1 MKNHKLFLVLLFLG
15 ISVLFVSA
23 SAFANVVIFEDD
35 MEGHP
40 TDTLLIYVTPP
51 TGESYTSN
59 VPYGRVVDGTFP
71 NIPLGMSFRP
81 GQFVYRNLG
90 DQANYFDNLN
100 FTEADI
106 AATAGEVVQI
116 SMSVNVQSGMSGN
129 PLNGMLIYT
138 DKWQVVLYQG
148 GTVGY
153 WDTGTHYTELGTYYA
168 DQWIDI
174 EILADYTAK
183 TFALTVQETTW
194 TDLAFYNPGTPED
207 NTEDFITIGPSTVI
221 GVTPNRVPSPYAFD
235 DVQISIVGPVIPGD
249 ADGDEDV
256 DADDAAV
263 LASYWQ
269 QTGLPFGASRG
280 DFNGDGAANDI
291 DATILATNW
300 TGAGAVAQV
309 PEPSA
314 GLMILL
320 GILSLLGIVRR
331 K

>member
-1 MKNHKLFLVLLFLG
+1 MKSYKLFLVLLFLG

-40 TDTLLIYVTPP
+40 TDTLLVVLAPP
-51 TGESYTSN
+51 IGESYTASL
-59 VPYGRVVDGTFP
+59 PYGRVVDGTFP
-71 NIPLGMSFRP
+71 NVPLGMSFRP
-81 GQFVYRNLG
+81 GQFVYRSLL

-100 FTEADI
+100 FTAADT
-106 AATAGEVVQI
+106 AATAGEVLKI
-116 SMSVNVQSGMSGN
+116 SMAVNVQSGMSGN

-138 DKWQVVLYQG
+138 DKWQMVLYQG

-153 WDTGTHYTELGTYYA
+153 WGAAWEYFELGTYYA

-183 TFALTVQETTW
+183 TFTLTVQETTW
-194 TDLAFYNPGTPED
+194 TDLAFYIPGAPED
-207 NTEDFITIGPSTVI
+207 NTVSTITIGPTTVI

-249 ADGDEDV
+249 TDGDGDV

-280 DFNGDGAANDI
+280 DFNGDGVANDI
-291 DATILATNW
+291 DATILAANW